1 MCARALSFL
10 IPSLVLYY
18 AWPTYGFGLGSP
30 PRFCVCSG
38 LETVEFRRKGEG
50 QKEEREGDGLSY
62 EWRATLCLPELWL
75 VRRVSNF
82 HCHALAITRRAGGRQ
97 MVASSFVL
105 LASMTVVPSGSLCK
119 LSLTGTQ
126 IRQMGDFFCQPT
138 CTFLIW
144 VIWSV
149 SVSRQFYP
157 MDSDSLFIMICP
169 FQNLSS
175 AVYAAVYIL

>member
-1 MCARALSFL
+1 LSPGCCPNFL
-10 IPSLVLYY
+10 LH
-18 AWPTYGFGLGSP
+18 GS
-30 PRFCVCSG
+30 
-38 LETVEFRRKGEG
+38 
-50 QKEEREGDGLSY
+50 
-62 EWRATLCLPELWL
+62 
-75 VRRVSNF
+75 
-82 HCHALAITRRAGGRQ
+82 HCHALASTRRAGGRQ

-126 IRQMGDFFCQPT
+126 IRQMGDFSGQPT

-144 VIWSV
+144 AVWSI

-157 MDSDSLFIMICP
+157 KAALLYFIIICP

-175 AVYAAVYIL
+175 TV

>member
-1 MCARALSFL
+1 MPGLRM
-10 IPSLVLYY
+10 
-18 AWPTYGFGLGSP
+18 GLGLDLP
-30 PRFCVCSG
+30 PASAFARG
-38 LETVEFRRKGEG
+38 WRRG
-50 QKEEREGDGLSY
+50 ERESDGLID

-75 VRRVSNF
+75 VRRVSNLYTVSPDYCPNF
-82 HCHALAITRRAGGRQ
+82 LLYGSHCHALAITRRAGGRQ